1 MLKCV
6 HVVLTDFLLENKVM
20 ITCGRRQTRC
30 HGVEGDDGGGGGGD
44 HHHQGG
50 QEKHAGQTLLR
61 GVRRIWEDT
70 FLLTYQHSHIE
81 CDLKIRSVPKGC
93 FQLNGPCYRA
103 VNLLSSLDVSEE
115 FRKWDGPTSAL
126 GRGLERGT
134 VKFDSETSRTGFFA
148 KVR

>member
-1 MLKCV
+1 MGAGAGVTITTRAARRNTRVRLCEERLEGCVKTSFFFLK
-6 HVVLTDFLLENKVM
+6 
-20 ITCGRRQTRC
+20 
-30 HGVEGDDGGGGGGD
+30 
-44 HHHQGG
+44 
-50 QEKHAGQTLLR
+50 
-61 GVRRIWEDT
+61 
-70 FLLTYQHSHIE
+70 TYQHSHIE
-81 CDLKIRSVPKGC
+81 YELKSRSVPKGC